1 MTDMLRAALPEFLAG
16 LATAAVVAV
25 LRSFRNRW
33 RRPARRPGVG
43 LGVGIDAEAESGRRT
58 PTATPGPG
66 TRPGGSGRLPQP
78 EQGHRFVDPSELQ
91 E

>member
-1 MTDMLRAALPEFLAG
+1 MSDLLRAALPEFLAG

-43 LGVGIDAEAESGRRT
+43 LGVEAEAESGRRT
-58 PTATPGPG
+58 PAATPGPG

-78 EQGHRFVDPSELQ
+78 EQGHRFVDPPELQ